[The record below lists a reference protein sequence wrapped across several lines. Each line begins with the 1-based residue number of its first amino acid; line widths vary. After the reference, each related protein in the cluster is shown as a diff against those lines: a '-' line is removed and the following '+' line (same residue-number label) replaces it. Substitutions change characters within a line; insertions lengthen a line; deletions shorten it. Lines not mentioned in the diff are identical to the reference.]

1 MDEQAKKAARQARI
15 EMTRKF
21 NSLIVNMTKTQTLIY
36 DLSRAI
42 ELDERHQKEDRE
54 QAIAF
59 IDQQIE
65 IIKRAKESFLQSDN
79 KADTK
84 QKKDALGFSYCEV
97 MHTLHGWRGIPL
109 LLDYDPLFDI
119 MILPKSLRSCFRH
132 LYSM

>member
-65 IIKRAKESFLQSDN
+65 IIKRAKDSFLMSDN
-79 KADTK
+79 KADAK
-84 QKKDALGFSYCEV
+84 AKKDA
-97 MHTLHGWRGIPL
+97 
-109 LLDYDPLFDI
+109 
-119 MILPKSLRSCFRH
+119 
-132 LYSM
+132 